1 MTDNCLL
8 TYSDELMR
16 SESTSNVNNTE
27 YSQILC
33 TIVQVALVD
42 LLRYLNVVPKAVL
55 GHSSGEVA
63 AA

>member
-1 MTDNCLL
+1 
-8 TYSDELMR
+8 MR
-16 SESTSNVNNTE
+16 SESTSNVNKTE

-33 TIVQVALVD
+33 TIMQVALVD
-42 LLRYLNVVPKAVL
+42 LLRFLNLVPAAVL